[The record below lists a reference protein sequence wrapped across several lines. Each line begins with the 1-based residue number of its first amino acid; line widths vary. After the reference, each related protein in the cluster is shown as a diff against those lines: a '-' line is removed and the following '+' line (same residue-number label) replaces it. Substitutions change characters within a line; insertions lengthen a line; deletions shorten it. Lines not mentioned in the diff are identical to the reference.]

1 VSVVGGR
8 DVDAQ
13 LRSDAALLDAI
24 SAAVIATDLDG
35 RIFYWNRAAEV
46 LYGYPRE
53 RMLGANVMDL
63 FVLPDDRSTAEDIMK
78 AVLAGE
84 HWRGEFPVRRGD
96 GRTIRVRITDSP
108 LYADGTVIGVVGVAD
123 DVSET
128 RAAYAAAQL
137 LSDRL
142 SQLARVTA
150 ELAVAPDLE
159 SVSEVIVSH
168 AGDAVGAV
176 ISSLAVR
183 IGDDTLT
190 LVGIRG
196 ASAATSQRWA
206 TIPLDAK
213 VPMAAAVR
221 TGRRIVLAG
230 GKEIAAAY
238 PDIAES
244 VTDDM
249 SVVALPVSLRD
260 RTLGAIVLTFPGR
273 HAPDD
278 TELEFLG
285 TVADACAQAL
295 ERVRAS
301 DAAVDRAGK
310 LAFLAG
316 ASTELASSLDYQ
328 TTLANVARLAVP
340 TLADWCAVEVVQ
352 DGRLRTLAV
361 AHVDAAKA
369 AMAEELQ
376 RRYPSD
382 PEAQTG
388 APNVVRT
395 GVSELY
401 PEITDDMLVAGS
413 RDEEHLRL
421 SRELQLRSALC
432 VPLTARGRVLGA
444 FTLISAESGRR
455 YDADDLGFAEDLA
468 RRAAIAIDNAHL
480 HSETRDA
487 AVRLQRAV
495 LPDALPDVPGWEL
508 AAHYAPAGRTEVGGD
523 FYDVLPL
530 EDGRVVVV
538 VGDVMGRGVGAAA
551 AMSQV
556 RASVRAYVAVDP
568 APQLVLDKLDQMFAR
583 YETSQLVTLVYLVCD
598 PATDSATGV
607 NAGHPPPLLVRAD
620 GTTETVTLPNSVPLG
635 AGPDDRTAG
644 TMSLRP
650 GDGVFAYSDGLVE
663 RRGEDIDEGI
673 SRVEGS
679 AGLLATGPLQEQLD
693 RLVIGIHDADRDD
706 DVTALVARR
715 SV

>member
-1 VSVVGGR
+1 VSR
-8 DVDAQ
+8 RSQDDAQ
-13 LRSDAALLDAI
+13 LRGDAALLDAI
-24 SAAVIATDLDG
+24 SAAVIATDLEG
-35 RIFYWNRAAEV
+35 RIFYWNRAAER
-46 LYGYPRE
+46 LYGYPRD
-53 RMLGANVMDL
+53 RMLGGNVMDL
-63 FVLPDDRSTAEDIMK
+63 FVLPDDRSDAEDIMK

-84 HWRGEFPVRRGD
+84 SWTGEFPVRRGD
-96 GRTIRVRITDSP
+96 GRSIRVRITDSP
-108 LYADGTVIGVVGVAD
+108 LMSDGAVIGVVGVAED
-123 DVSET
+123 ISET

-142 SQLARVTA
+142 TQLARVTA

-176 ISSLAVR
+176 VSSLAIR
-183 IGDDTLT
+183 TDDDTLA

-196 ASAATSQRWA
+196 ASAAISERWA
-206 TIPLDAK
+206 TIAVEAR

-221 TGRRIVLAG
+221 TGQRIVVAG
-230 GKEIAAAY
+230 REEIAAAY
-238 PDIAES
+238 PDIADAVIDEL
-244 VTDDM
+244 
-249 SVVALPVSLRD
+249 SVVALPLSLGD
-260 RTLGAIVLTFPGR
+260 RAFGAIVLTFPGR
-273 HAPDD
+273 HIPDD

-295 ERVRAS
+295 ERMRAN
-301 DAAVDRAGK
+301 DAAVDRAAK

-340 TLADWCAVEVVQ
+340 TLADWCTVEVVE

-361 AHVDAAKA
+361 AHVDPAKV

-382 PEAQTG
+382 PQAPTG
-388 APNVVRT
+388 SPNVIRT

-455 YDADDLGFAEDLA
+455 YGGDDLAFAEDLA
-468 RRAAIAIDNAHL
+468 RRAAVAIDNAHL
-480 HSETRDA
+480 HSETREA

-495 LPDALPDVPGWEL
+495 LPDSPPHVPGWDL

-523 FYDVLPL
+523 FYDTLPL
-530 EDGRVVVV
+530 DDGRLVVV

-556 RASVRAYVAVDP
+556 RAAIRAYVAIDP
-568 APQLVLDKLDQMFAR
+568 EPSLVLDKLDRMFAR

-598 PATDSATGV
+598 PAGDVVTGV
-607 NAGHPPPLLVRAD
+607 NAGHPPPLLIRSDGSVRTAA
-620 GTTETVTLPNSVPLG
+620 LPTGVPLG
-635 AGPDDRTAG
+635 AGPDDRVAA
-644 TMSLRP
+644 SLPLAP
-650 GDGVFAYSDGLVE
+650 GDAVLAYTDGLVE
-663 RRGEDIDEGI
+663 RRGEDIDQGI
-673 SRVEGS
+673 ARVEASAGALS
-679 AGLLATGPLQEQLD
+679 AGLLPEQLD
-693 RLVIGIHDADRDD
+693 RLVAGIHDADRDD

-715 SV
+715 SM